1 MKTAAILLSGLAL
14 AFGDVTPRSSSF
26 NPKRLGEERSFSAP
40 GLWLVSPG
48 GRFIATSLDETTFG
62 LIDAA
67 TGRDL
72 GTVGKHESGGRHD
85 GNWGQSDRILATT
98 SGDGEV
104 KVWDAVARKEIASF
118 KPHAGYT

>member
-14 AFGDVTPRSSSF
+14 AFGDVTPRSSAF

-40 GLWLVSPG
+40 LLWLLSPG
-48 GRFIATSLDETTFG
+48 GKYVATAIDDTGFG
-62 LIDAA
+62 LMETA

-72 GTVGKHESGGRHD
+72 GSVGSHDKGGRHD
-85 GNWGQSDRILATT
+85 GNWGQSDRIFATT

-104 KVWDAVARKEIASF
+104 KVWDAATRKEIAAF

>member
-48 GRFIATSLDETTFG
+48 GRFIATATDDTGFG
-62 LIDAA
+62 LIEAA
-67 TGRDL
+67 TGRDF
-72 GTVGKHESGGRHD
+72 GTVGSHEGGRHD

-98 SGDGEV
+98 GEDGIV
-104 KVWDAVARKEIASF
+104 KAWDAGSRKEIASF